1 MGVLTIMKTRKPFYL
16 SLYLGVCF
24 IFSSIISFG
33 QNATVNINVSGIK
46 SKKGQI
52 ILSVFKNS
60 ESYSQEKPYK
70 KLKFD
75 KKDLINGSLELKCT
89 LDVGVCGIIILDDE
103 NGNEDMDKNFLKMP
117 KEGFGFSNYYM
128 QSLKRVSFEDFKLNL
143 NNGVNNVQIKVKYL

>member
-1 MGVLTIMKTRKPFYL
+1 MKIRKPFYL
-16 SLYLGVCF
+16 SLCLGLCF

-33 QNATVNINVSGIK
+33 QHATVNINVSGIK

-52 ILSVFKNS
+52 VLSAFKNS
-60 ESYSQEKPYK
+60 ESFANENPYK
-70 KLKFD
+70 KIKFD

-89 LDVGVCGIIILDDE
+89 LDVGVCGIVILDDE
-103 NGNEDMDKNFLKMP
+103 NSNEDMDKNFLRMP

-128 QSLKRVSFEDFKLNL
+128 QSLKRVSFEEFKLNL